1 MIINRHFRVVWLAL
15 PLLALCQLT
24 LGQLALGQSTPG
36 QEIPDKAILVQAPA
50 AEFDATEPTVLI
62 TGANRGLGLEF
73 TRQYAAAGW
82 NIIASCRQPNEAREL
97 VELAAEFDRVT
108 IERLD
113 VTSDRQVL
121 ALAEKYRDQPIDVL
135 LNNAGIYGTLEKQ
148 TLGTF
153 DYEELKLVF
162 DVNTIGSLRVSEA
175 FLDNVLASK
184 QKKIISLGGGM
195 GTQSIGR
202 LFGGHYFI
210 KMSKSAHLMA
220 MGVLQKDMKKTG
232 LIVTM
237 ISPGRVDTQLM
248 RDSGWTGPSISAQES
263 AGLVIDRIS
272 QIDASMGGRLILY
285 DGRVIPW

>member
-1 MIINRHFRVVWLAL
+1 L
-15 PLLALCQLT
+15 PAN
-24 LGQLALGQSTPG
+24 P
-36 QEIPDKAILVQAPA
+36 
-50 AEFDATEPTVLI
+50 FDAAKPTVLI

-73 TRQYAAAGW
+73 SRQYAADGW
-82 NIIASCRQPNEAREL
+82 NIIASCRRPEEAQ
-97 VELAAEFDRVT
+97 ELAALATKFDRVH

-113 VTSDRQVL
+113 VTSDEQVR
-121 ALAEKYRDQPIDVL
+121 ALAEKYQDQPIDVL
-135 LNNAGIYGTLEKQ
+135 LNNAGIYGTLGKQ

-162 DVNTIGSLRVSEA
+162 DINTIGSLRVSEA
-175 FLDNVLASK
+175 FLDNVLASE

-220 MGVLQKDMKKTG
+220 MGVLQKDMDKSG

-263 AGLVIDRIS
+263 ARLVID
-272 QIDASMGGRLILY
+272 QIDQLDASVAGRLILY
-285 DGRVIPW
+285 NGKVIPW

>member
-1 MIINRHFRVVWLAL
+1 MTASKGMINRQLRLISICLV
-15 PLLALCQLT
+15 LLAMCQC
-24 LGQLALGQSTPG
+24 QSY
-36 QEIPDKAILVQAPA
+36 PA
-50 AEFDATEPTVLI
+50 QPVPAMTNAAKPTVLI

-73 TRQYAAAGW
+73 SRQYAAAGW
-82 NIIASCRQPNEAREL
+82 NVIASCRRPEEAREL
-97 VELAAEFDRVT
+97 AKLTAEYDHVS

-113 VTSDRQVL
+113 VTDDQQVQ
-121 ALAEKYRDQPIDVL
+121 ALAERYRGIPIDVL

-148 TLGTF
+148 TLGSF
-153 DYEELKLVF
+153 DYEELKRVF
-162 DVNTIGSLRVSEA
+162 DINTIGSLRVSEA
-175 FLDNVLASK
+175 FLDNVLASE

-220 MGVLQKDMKKTG
+220 MGVLQKDMQKTG

-263 AGLVIDRIS
+263 ARLVIDRIGKL
-272 QIDASMGGRLILY
+272 DAEVAGRLILY
-285 DGRVIPW
+285 NGKVIPW

>member
-1 MIINRHFRVVWLAL
+1 MVWIAL
-15 PLLALCQLT
+15 VLLT
-24 LGQLALGQSTPG
+24 LHQ
-36 QEIPDKAILVQAPA
+36 PA
-50 AEFDATEPTVLI
+50 ASQPVATEFDAGKPTVLI

-73 TRQYAAAGW
+73 SRHYAAGGW
-82 NIIASCRQPNEAREL
+82 NVIASCRQPVMAL
-97 VELAAEFDRVT
+97 ELAALAGKFPRVR
-108 IERLD
+108 IEQLD
-113 VTSDRQVL
+113 VTSDQQVL
-121 ALAEKYRDQPIDVL
+121 ALAEKYRGQPIDVL

-148 TLGTF
+148 TLGSF
-153 DYEELKLVF
+153 DYEELKRVF

-175 FLDNVLASK
+175 FLDHVLASE

-220 MGVLQKDMKKTG
+220 MGVLQKDMQKTG

-248 RDSGWTGPSISAQES
+248 RDSGWTGSSISAEES
-263 AGLVIDRIS
+263 ARLVIE
-272 QIDASMGGRLILY
+272 QIDKIDATMSGRLILY
-285 DGRVIPW
+285 NGKIIPW